1 MRGRARRVPTQV
13 SRHYVGAA
21 ALVLG
26 VLCCVTETRA
36 AGFATARFG
45 AEHGNVTE
53 VNPTALYFNP
63 GAIGASEGL
72 HLYADGTLALR
83 RVTWTHPSAPSDGAD
98 PPGAAGANSGRAE
111 ALNLFGAPMLG
122 ATLRL
127 GNFALGAA
135 IYVPFGGR
143 VSWQKN
149 PAFVGSAF
157 PLAADGVQRWHNID
171 GAVTN
176 VYGTFGVAYRFGRLS
191 LGATGNLI
199 SSTAVDNRAKNPTGE
214 GNPDT
219 AHEGRVKVDVSGVY
233 GSFGVGAMLEAMKD
247 RLWLGASYQ
256 AQPALGPMRM
266 KGTLTITYQG
276 SSVPFPATLDQ
287 ALPDIVRAG
296 VRFRPQPSL
305 ELRLFGDF
313 TRWSVAKTM
322 CVAVEGHLCRVD
334 RTGADA
340 GDNGVLLNIRR
351 NWRDTFGVRIGASHW
366 LRKSVEV
373 FVGTGL
379 ETAAVPDSTLEPE
392 LADSESIAGA
402 LGARVEL
409 PGKWFLGGSFTY
421 LYFLDRDNTGK
432 SQLPQAVVPTRSADG
447 GGIYT
452 QWVSL
457 LNANV
462 EKVF

>member
-1 MRGRARRVPTQV
+1 MRGRARGVPTKV
-13 SRHYVGAA
+13 SYFRASSLVLA
-21 ALVLG
+21 ALCG
-26 VLCCVTETRA
+26 VTEARA

-53 VNPTALYFNP
+53 TNPTALYFNP
-63 GAIGASEGL
+63 GAIGASVGL
-72 HLYADGTLALR
+72 HLYADGLLALR
-83 RVTWTHPSAPSDGAD
+83 RVTWTHPRAPNEVAD
-98 PPGAAGANSGRAE
+98 PPGAAGANNGRAE
-111 ALNLFGAPMLG
+111 ALNVFGAPMLG

-127 GNFALGAA
+127 GDFALGSAV
-135 IYVPFGGR
+135 YVPFGGR

-149 PAFVGSAF
+149 QAFAGSAF
-157 PLAADGVQRWHNID
+157 PLAADGVQRWHNVD

-176 VYGTFGVAYRFGRLS
+176 VFGSFGVAYRFGRLS

-199 SSTAVDNRAKNPTGE
+199 SSSAVDNRAKNPTGE

-219 AHEGRVKVDVSGVY
+219 AHEGRVKVDVSGIY
-233 GSFGVGAMLEAMKD
+233 GSFGVGALLEAIES
-247 RLWLGASYQ
+247 RLWLGVSYQ
-256 AQPALGPMRM
+256 AQPGLGPIRM
-266 KGTLTITYQG
+266 KGTVTVEYQG
-276 SSVPFPATLDQ
+276 SSAPFPATLDQ

-296 VRFRPQPSL
+296 VRFRPQPNL

-322 CVAVEGHLCRVD
+322 CVAVQGHPCWVD
-334 RTGADA
+334 STGADA
-340 GDNGVLLNIRR
+340 GDGGVLLNVRR
-351 NWRDTFGVRIGASHW
+351 NWRDTFGLRVGASRW
-366 LRKSVEV
+366 LQKSLEV
-373 FVGTGL
+373 FVGAGV

-392 LADSESIAGA
+392 LADSETIAGA
-402 LGARVEL
+402 VGARIEL
-409 PGKWFLGGSFTY
+409 PAQWFVGGTFTY

-432 SQLPQAVVPTRSADG
+432 SKLTQAVVPTRAADG

-452 QWVSL
+452 QWVSM